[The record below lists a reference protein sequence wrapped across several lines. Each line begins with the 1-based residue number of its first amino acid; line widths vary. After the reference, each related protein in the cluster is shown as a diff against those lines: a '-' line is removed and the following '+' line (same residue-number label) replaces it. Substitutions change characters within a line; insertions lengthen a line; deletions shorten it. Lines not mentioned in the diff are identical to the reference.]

1 MYRTLNIFRFT
12 LSFFFWFDRNLHI
25 GRSIFVSCWN
35 QFSCADRSRL
45 CTIQSWPI
53 AVEYEITEN
62 YVYRLNIKLFS
73 MYIEPG
79 VLRTNI
85 NDTRWSVRQATD
97 HVQGRLID
105 EDDGWGPKVQKKK
118 PKYLGKAKDQLLC
131 FILDMHYVY
140 PAGWSRTIYP
150 KMCVCVLFLMQCID
164 MSYLISVF
172 CFSLF
177 VFFPGGFFPTIK
189 LFCCFLLAY
198 INAGLLLTST

>member
-1 MYRTLNIFRFT
+1 
-12 LSFFFWFDRNLHI
+12 
-25 GRSIFVSCWN
+25 
-35 QFSCADRSRL
+35 
-45 CTIQSWPI
+45 
-53 AVEYEITEN
+53 
-62 YVYRLNIKLFS
+62 

-105 EDDGWGPKVQKKK
+105 EDDGWGPKKTKKK
-118 PKYLGKAKDQLLC
+118 TPEYLGKAKDQLLC
-131 FILDMHYVY
+131 FTLDMHYVY

-177 VFFPGGFFPTIK
+177 VFFSRW
-189 LFCCFLLAY
+189 FLPY
-198 INAGLLLTST
+198 DQTLLLFFACVHKCRVAIDVDLKKKIHNAYLL